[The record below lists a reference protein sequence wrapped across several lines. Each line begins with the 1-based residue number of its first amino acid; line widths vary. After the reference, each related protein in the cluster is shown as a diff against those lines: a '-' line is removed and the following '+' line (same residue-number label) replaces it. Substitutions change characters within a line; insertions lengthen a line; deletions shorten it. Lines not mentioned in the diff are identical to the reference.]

1 MRDRVPVIVAGLQVF
16 TSLKMTE
23 VERKKEERKRT
34 DRQKWGGRK
43 RQKQRSSPHDHAD
56 GQSGKE
62 PREKFII
69 KLDAKTIHDRKG
81 KEWDAKWLQSSSQR
95 YRAQRF
101 GREVEAVT
109 E

>member
-1 MRDRVPVIVAGLQVF
+1 MF

-23 VERKKEERKRT
+23 VERRKEERKRT

-43 RQKQRSSPHDHAD
+43 RQKQRSSAHDHTD

-62 PREKFII
+62 PREKLII
-69 KLDAKTIHDRKG
+69 TKLDAKTIHDINGKG
-81 KEWDAKWLQSSSQR
+81 WDGRWLQSSSQR
-95 YRAQRF
+95 YRAQMF
-101 GREVEAVT
+101 CREVEAVT